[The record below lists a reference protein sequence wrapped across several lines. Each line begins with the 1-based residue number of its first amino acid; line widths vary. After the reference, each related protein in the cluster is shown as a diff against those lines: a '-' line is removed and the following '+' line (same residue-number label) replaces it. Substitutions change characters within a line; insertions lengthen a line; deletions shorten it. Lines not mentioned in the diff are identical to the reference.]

1 MKTPTLLGKT
11 LILCLQEENT
21 KFTRENTNY
30 DAETLEI
37 SRRMEEG
44 KAEKKKRMKEKR
56 KFYCPYTC
64 TFTGKKCGVHFH
76 AFKYAGALE
85 HLKTCE
91 HKDVAVMKVYMLE
104 KGLLN

>member
-1 MKTPTLLGKT
+1 MTQLFAIRKHNTFGETFCAFKPL
-11 LILCLQEENT
+11 EE
-21 KFTRENTNY
+21 KKH

-44 KAEKKKRMKEKR
+44 KAEKKKRMKEKI

-64 TFTGKKCGVHFH
+64 SFTGKKCGVHFH
-76 AFKYAGALE
+76 AFKYAGALV